1 MKKSKNITIQISE
14 QSFDRLSDTAKEYST
29 EPEILIAAAIQ
40 KLLDDIEFIRD
51 LRSDKSNKL

>member
-1 MKKSKNITIQISE
+1 
-14 QSFDRLSDTAKEYST
+14 LSDTAKEYSI